1 MTSRTTFVVLA
12 IAVLM
17 LRSLGA
23 VEASP
28 NTASSDGCTRDLG
41 KDVSALVNR
50 APVVLADIHVGSDG
64 RTHPMLAQALGVGDE
79 GRTQNESGLELPSP
93 VEDELGRQF
102 VEHPCFRAFERIV
115 QQGTEDVSGVN
126 RAVMQVEMPFADY
139 QELTVQ
145 YAPGKFRRNHL
156 FQISYGFELRDA
168 DGKVVFAR
176 SYADNYRRT
185 CFWEGAAA
193 EESACLD
200 LQDAPVDAVEEWR
213 ALIKQSV
220 GVFLAS
226 ISSDI
231 GAWRSMLADLRG
243 EFLDRRYSQDRDV
256 DALQVRKREQLA
268 LPYLFVQT
276 PTPRVNVK
284 GLLAGLGDRGY
295 AVGGAGVDSLQ
306 NHFNILFRSYLDRSM
321 QSSIA
326 NLDDAANARI
336 VLLSDAQSVAF
347 ENATMISCAD
357 QSRAFNREDCLAP
370 VKLIER
376 LCDADSP
383 DFGQH
388 RNPRGDICVLSSLAF
403 GRSLTRTNEQG
414 LSGVRDAQQRIQAAA
429 YLRPAD
435 EPRSTT
441 RVGCVNPETQKMA
454 GHIVGASDNYLRI
467 DDAGENDDA
476 IYLVDAAVDAIRQ
489 QADCLAA
496 SLVDRYQ
503 EMRHR

>member
-1 MTSRTTFVVLA
+1 MTSRSTFPLLVV
-12 IAVLM
+12 AVLT

-28 NTASSDGCTRDLG
+28 NVTAADGCTRDIG

-50 APVVLADIHVGSDG
+50 APVVLADIHVGQNG
-64 RTHPMLAQALGVGDE
+64 RTHPMFAMALGVGDE
-79 GRTQNESGLELPSP
+79 GRTKNESGLEVPSP

-102 VEHPCFRAFERIV
+102 VENPCFRAFERIIN
-115 QQGTEDVSGVN
+115 QGVEDVSGVN

-156 FQISYGFELRDA
+156 FQISFGFELRDA

-185 CFWEGAAA
+185 CFWEGTPA
-193 EESACLD
+193 EDSACRD
-200 LQDAPVDAVEEWR
+200 LQDAPVDVAEEWR
-213 ALIKQSV
+213 GLIKHSV

-226 ISSDI
+226 IGSDL
-231 GAWRSMLADLRG
+231 GGWRSMLADLSG
-243 EFLDRRYSQDRDV
+243 EFLDRRYSQDREV
-256 DALQVRKREQLA
+256 DALQVRNRDQLA

-276 PTPRVNVK
+276 PTPRVNVR
-284 GLLAGLGDRGY
+284 GLLAGLDDRGY
-295 AVGGAGVDSLQ
+295 AMADARADSLQ

-347 ENATMISCAD
+347 ANATMISCAE

-376 LCDADSP
+376 LCDASSH

-403 GRSLTRTNEQG
+403 GRSLTRTNDEG
-414 LSGVRDAQQRIQAAA
+414 VSGVRDAQQRIQAAA
-429 YLRPAD
+429 YLRPAE

-441 RVGCVNPETQKMA
+441 RVGCENPETQKLV
-454 GHIVGASDNYLRI
+454 GHIVGASDNYLRV

-496 SLVDRYQ
+496 SLVDRYR
-503 EMRHR
+503 EMRQQ